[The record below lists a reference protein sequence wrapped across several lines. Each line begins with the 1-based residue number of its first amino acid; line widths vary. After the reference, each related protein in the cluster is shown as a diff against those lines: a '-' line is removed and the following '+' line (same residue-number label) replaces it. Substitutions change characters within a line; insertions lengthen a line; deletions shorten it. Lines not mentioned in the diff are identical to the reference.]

1 MSLPGRH
8 DAGFWRLAER
18 AALGAALL
26 LLIASFGAMLYSENL
41 YQAQKLKEVRVQA
54 EILADGLTAPLAF
67 GDDRT
72 AQEYVNALRA
82 NPDIRA
88 AGVYNSEGR
97 LVAAYSAIEADPLPD
112 SMSIVPP
119 FIAGNRAVATVPIQ
133 ENESIY
139 GTVYLRVVTLPL
151 TGRLLRY
158 GVMAM
163 LVFFAALVV
172 AVLGVAHTAMRRA
185 NADLDQRAND
195 LAAANTAL
203 KVQIEERERAEQAL
217 RQSQKMEAKGQLV
230 GGVAH
235 DFNNLLMAVS
245 SGLHLL
251 GRAKD
256 EKRRNVIMEGISQA
270 VDRGSSLTRQ
280 LLAFARRQTLKPETF
295 DPASRIEGMQELL
308 QRSLREDIE
317 VRIDMPDDLWP
328 VRADAGQFELVIL
341 NLAVNAR
348 DAMPNGGALIING
361 RNEPADQHG
370 ADTDMVRLSVAD
382 TGAGMDEDTLARA
395 FEPFFTTKEV
405 DKGTGLGLA
414 QAYGFASQSEG
425 WADIES
431 TLGEGTTVH
440 LRLPRSRETIEEVA
454 THAEQYTESRR
465 AASRR
470 HILIVEDDDT
480 VAAMVCALIEEL
492 GHDCQRVSS
501 AAAALETLEGE
512 TSFDLLFSDIVMPG
526 GMNGIELARKVKKAR
541 PELPVILTTGYS
553 EEAHELPTETAVL
566 RKPYEAEDL
575 GAALD
580 AAFVEKESV

>member
-217 RQSQKMEAKGQLV
+217 RQSQKMEAMGQLV